1 MNEPIKQAEQAIR
14 DQEEIDVGVQQMAK
28 MHADYFNTLRDN
40 GLNEMTSTI
49 LTGVWLTAITNQS
62 K

>member
-40 GLNEMTSTI
+40 GVNEMISAMLTSVWITTI
-49 LTGVWLTAITNQS
+49 S
-62 K
+62 KPQ

>member
-14 DQEEIDVGVQQMAK
+14 EQEEIDVGVQQMAK
-28 MHADYFNTLRDN
+28 MHADYFNILRDN